1 MINLDRSKNN
11 QIIFQ
16 ALFAK
21 WEPMNRRFGH
31 CYPWDDYLVIANLLR
46 NLAISILSLRDCRR
60 YKNQGDSTD
69 EIKKQCESM
78 SDSIGSMLTKLGAH
92 FHNRTKSVAA
102 DDVDN
107 LESHKQK
114 LFKLICHL
122 DIDSGNEDDIEG
134 AQIAQFLLVLINII
148 DRMEELVIKVEELG
162 KAAAFS

>member
-1 MINLDRSKNN
+1 
-11 QIIFQ
+11 
-16 ALFAK
+16 
-21 WEPMNRRFGH
+21 
-31 CYPWDDYLVIANLLR
+31 
-46 NLAISILSLRDCRR
+46 
-60 YKNQGDSTD
+60 
-69 EIKKQCESM
+69 M